1 MKVGD
6 RHFRSIWLEP
16 DGWSVGAIDQRRLPH
31 EFVIARLETAEAA
44 AEAIRSMLVRGA
56 PLIGA
61 TAAYGMALAMRD
73 DRSDAGIDRAYQRLI
88 ATRPTAINL
97 KWALDVMKRV
107 LRRAAPSE
115 RAQVAYAPAA

>member
-1 MKVGD
+1 MKVDG

-31 EFVIARLETAEAA
+31 EFVVVRLTNAAEAG
-44 AEAIRSMLVRGA
+44 EAIRSMLVRGA

-61 TAAYGMALAMRD
+61 TAAYGVALAMRAD
-73 DRSDAGIDRAYQRLI
+73 ASDAALERACAMLI

-97 KWALDVMKRV
+97 KWALDEMVAAVRNRPREERV
-107 LRRAAPSE
+107 AVAYRRA
-115 RAQVAYAPAA
+115 